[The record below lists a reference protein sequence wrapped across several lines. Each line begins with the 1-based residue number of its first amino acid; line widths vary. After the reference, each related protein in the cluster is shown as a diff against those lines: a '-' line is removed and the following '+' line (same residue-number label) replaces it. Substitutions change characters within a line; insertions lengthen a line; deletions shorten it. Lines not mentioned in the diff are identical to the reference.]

1 MLQPE
6 SSTRD
11 TGKSASQ
18 WSSTVTTDCEN
29 GHRKDA
35 KRAHMLSVRKGF
47 PNDSMLKLKT
57 SEGLESSRLWI
68 HLTGDLPQQK
78 RDTRTHPPHWF
89 CSSKAPHPQHLG
101 ENESIPT
108 ALYQTAGTWY
118 SPWWHRSTRLDPL
131 QEMMRSQRRV
141 PDGSDNSSLERS
153 PWQQCNEEMN
163 GVERMGANR
172 GVWKQARLERTYSEG
187 LTKVRAGFHARKRE
201 APQNSMATG
210 YGT

>member
-1 MLQPE
+1 M
-6 SSTRD
+6 
-11 TGKSASQ
+11 
-18 WSSTVTTDCEN
+18 
-29 GHRKDA
+29 
-35 KRAHMLSVRKGF
+35 
-47 PNDSMLKLKT
+47 
-57 SEGLESSRLWI
+57 
-68 HLTGDLPQQK
+68 
-78 RDTRTHPPHWF
+78 
-89 CSSKAPHPQHLG
+89 
-101 ENESIPT
+101 
-108 ALYQTAGTWY
+108 
-118 SPWWHRSTRLDPL
+118 DPL

-172 GVWKQARLERTYSEG
+172 GVWKQARLERTYSQG